1 MEQRDP
7 AGLVHRAITEL
18 GADVLVCGVD
28 ATSCAPLYGKYRTG
42 EGGMRSY
49 SASTLLPENV
59 ISTKVPAS
67 RALLIENAAR
77 FASAKAF
84 VSGKP
89 SPVPPEP

>member
-1 MEQRDP
+1 
-7 AGLVHRAITEL
+7 
-18 GADVLVCGVD
+18 
-28 ATSCAPLYGKYRTG
+28 
-42 EGGMRSY
+42 MRSY
-49 SASTLLPENV
+49 SASTLLPGNV
-59 ISTKVPAS
+59 ISTRVPAS